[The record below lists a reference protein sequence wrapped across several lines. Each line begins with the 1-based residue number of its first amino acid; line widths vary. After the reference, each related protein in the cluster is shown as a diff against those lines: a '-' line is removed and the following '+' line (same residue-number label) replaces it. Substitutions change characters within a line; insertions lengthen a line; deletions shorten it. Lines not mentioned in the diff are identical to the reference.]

1 MCHDSFI
8 QVPGYIPEAMCGKSF
23 AYLTGYRKMLLL
35 DGAAMATEYTRSGRE
50 AHRLQP
56 KQVLRK
62 TEDVPRHIVLGMDA
76 TTCNRPMSS
85 MSSHQKSKWES
96 KDQFY
101 TTLNLC
107 PTGHMPGYRGETKP
121 CDLTVCSQLPAPFLS
136 CTHATTHLGV
146 LITFLMSAKHI
157 SSQNTS

>member
-1 MCHDSFI
+1 MLDRAPREAKMAGYTGH
-8 QVPGYIPEAMCGKSF
+8 VPGYIPEAMCGKSF

-85 MSSHQKSKWES
+85 VGSHQKSKWES

-107 PTGHMPGYRGETKP
+107 PTGHMPGYRGHVPQYKFATPGQNFSKATFGRIP
-121 CDLTVCSQLPAPFLS
+121 LTHSSLS
-136 CTHATTHLGV
+136 AELYRAG
-146 LITFLMSAKHI
+146 
-157 SSQNTS
+157 